1 LFNPYGKS
9 MVSIKTSGFP
19 WLHTKYQLSDLRF
32 DFLDVENPSVNP
44 YRKFMVSP
52 KIDVFLTYADTQA
65 IKQADNFF
73 FQDSSLRERE
83 YTYQQRRRM
92 KLFYVKL
99 SNPTAGQCPQRIS
112 YTYIPSYLCTCVT
125 WCIRKL
131 SVIFNVFNKSR

>member
-1 LFNPYGKS
+1 

-19 WLHTKYQLSDLRF
+19 WVHIKYQLSDIRF
-32 DFLDVENPSVNP
+32 EFLDVKNPSVNP
-44 YRKFMVSP
+44 YRRFMVSV
-52 KIDVFLTYADTQA
+52 KIDVLFTFADTQA
-65 IKQADNFF
+65 SKQADNFF

-99 SNPTAGQCPQRIS
+99 SNPTAGRCSQRIS

-131 SVIFNVFNKSR
+131 FVIFNVFNESR